1 MHWQLRGVSS
11 SYAIR
16 SAFAFSTLI
25 PLVAASYLVVGL
37 VVFVVWQI
45 AGNNAWI
52 EEFFRVPGA
61 LLLVWLAAVGLLF
74 SVRVYRGFFPGEPMR
89 RAWQLIALSAGSE
102 LAGSILIQVFGTQSR
117 LNPLTYFTHGA
128 EQVPVLRSVGT
139 FLDGPCRFALL
150 ATALFLV
157 LRLYRQSG
165 FLGRYTAPDWVA
177 LAWFGAYVAREAAEV
192 VAAMQRGKRFP
203 PAQIL
208 NFPADPLLW
217 VLLAQA
223 LRLLRSVQ
231 QTGAGWIGKCY
242 GAFSVGIFLILVGDV
257 AIWATSWG
265 YLPWPWSTLGWYVWI
280 PAAVAFALAPVYK
293 WEAMQS
299 VESSRAPDVAGV

>member
-1 MHWQLRGVSS
+1 VPWHWRGLSS
-11 SYAIR
+11 SRAVWP
-16 SAFAFSTLI
+16 AFRVSTLV
-25 PLVAASYLVVGL
+25 PLVTASYLVVGL
-37 VVFVVWQI
+37 VVLGVWQI

-74 SVRVYRGFFPGEPMR
+74 SLRVYPGFLPAEPMR
-89 RAWQLIALSAGSE
+89 RAWRLIALSAGSE
-102 LAGSILIQVFGTQSR
+102 LAGSILIQVFGIQSR
-117 LNPLTYFTHGA
+117 LNPLTYLPHGT
-128 EQVPVLRSVGT
+128 EQVPVLRSLGA
-139 FLDGPCRFALL
+139 FFDGPCRFALL

-157 LRLYRQSG
+157 LRIYRQSG
-165 FLGRYTAPDWVA
+165 FLGRYTALDWVV
-177 LAWFGAYVAREAAEV
+177 LTGFGAYVAREAVEV
-192 VAAMQRGKRFP
+192 VVAMQRGKPFS

-208 NFPADPLLW
+208 NLPADPLLW

-231 QTGAGWIGKCY
+231 QMGAGWISRCY

-265 YLPWPWSTLGWYVWI
+265 YLPWPWSALGWYVWI
-280 PAAVAFALAPVYK
+280 PAAVAFALAPVYQ

-299 VESSRAPDVAGV
+299 AESSGAPDVA

>member
-1 MHWQLRGVSS
+1 MPWQWRGLSS
-11 SYAIR
+11 SYAVR
-16 SAFAFSTLI
+16 PALAFSTLI
-25 PLVAASYLVVGL
+25 PLVTASYLVVGL

-61 LLLVWLAAVGLLF
+61 LLLVWLAAVGFLF
-74 SVRVYRGFFPGEPMR
+74 SVRVYSGFFPGEPMR
-89 RAWQLIALSAGSE
+89 RAWQLIALAAGSE
-102 LAGSILIQVFGTQSR
+102 LAGSILIQVFGTESR
-117 LNPLTYFTHGA
+117 LNPLTYFAGGA
-128 EQVPVLRSVGT
+128 EQVPVLRSAGT
-139 FLDGPCRFALL
+139 FFDGPCRFALL

-165 FLGRYTAPDWVA
+165 FLGRYTALDWVA
-177 LAWFGAYVAREAAEV
+177 LAAFGAYVARAAAEV
-192 VAAMQRGKRFP
+192 VVAMQRGKPFS

-231 QTGAGWIGKCY
+231 QMGAGWISKCY
-242 GAFSVGIFLILVGDV
+242 VAFSVGIFLTLVGDV
-257 AIWATSWG
+257 TIWATNWG
-265 YLPWPWSTLGWYVWI
+265 YLPWPWSALGWYVWI
-280 PAAVAFALAPVYK
+280 PAAVAFALAPVYQ

-299 VESSRAPDVAGV
+299 AESSRTPYVPEV